1 MEEKKAGAGVEVQLH
16 SLLSSVLKG
25 GKRSASRPG
34 FAPGK
39 ASRYPLNKG
48 AGWAPRDE
56 LGNLDK
62 SKKILFVGGVSNHIF
77 SVTILAEPS

>member
-1 MEEKKAGAGVEVQLH
+1 LMEEKKAGAGVEVQLH

-39 ASRYPLNKG
+39 ASRYPMNKG
-48 AGWAPRDE
+48 AGWDPE
-56 LGNLDK
+56 TN
-62 SKKILFVGGVSNHIF
+62 
-77 SVTILAEPS
+77 